1 MKGLAIFNP
10 SSPRSRVSRR
20 LSKATPPEPHANQN
34 ASQRDASMQ
43 RERCRTLGPLA
54 GIPSGCGSSG
64 AYSGGVAALN
74 HRLIAGMPPASDS
87 SPSMIWD
94 TRGFHNRR
102 HSGAVL
108 IRVSSPP
115 RDTIFFYPTRT
126 AKSQEKRP
134 TRIHTHARTS
144 QAPPYSVARIAF
156 NVPLG
161 RIAAAAFAASGR

>member
-1 MKGLAIFNP
+1 MKAI
-10 SSPRSRVSRR
+10 SRQ
-20 LSKATPPEPHANQN
+20 LSEATPPEQYANQN

-43 RERCRTLGPLA
+43 RERRRTLGPLA

-74 HRLIAGMPPASDS
+74 RRIAGMPLASNS
-87 SPSMIWD
+87 LLSMIWD
-94 TRGFHNRR
+94 TRCFHNRR

-108 IRVSSPP
+108 IRVCSPP
-115 RDTIFFYPTRT
+115 KDMIFPHPRKT

-134 TRIHTHARTS
+134 SRIHIPARAS
-144 QAPPYSVARIAF
+144 QALRYSVARIAF

-161 RIAAAAFAASGR
+161 RIAAAAFAAFGR